1 MISSV
6 FMVTS
11 PWVRA
16 QMGDDAR
23 SSADLLS
30 RGRRDYRH
38 HLPVELEFYF
48 SVRQQTG
55 PRANF
60 RRNSDLT
67 LRGDAHGFRHSLLLP
82 VRVTPAR
89 RRASF
94 DLDAALADHQV
105 ERTPQ
110 CEPCGR
116 LKRSARL
123 SKTQSEIID

>member
-38 HLPVELEFYF
+38 HLPVELEINLC
-48 SVRQQTG
+48 VRQQICRISAGITW
-55 PRANF
+55 P
-60 RRNSDLT
+60 
-67 LRGDAHGFRHSLLLP
+67 
-82 VRVTPAR
+82 
-89 RRASF
+89 F
-94 DLDAALADHQV
+94 DV
-105 ERTPQ
+105 IRM
-110 CEPCGR
+110 CSSY
-116 LKRSARL
+116 K
-123 SKTQSEIID
+123 